1 MSLKPSTSGFF
12 ASAAE
17 GTPLLIRT
25 LALRVALLATLTAVT
40 SISTQA
46 LAAHQ
51 IVWTLWSFA
60 AYVLDASRSP
70 PKPWPASRRAPASA
84 APWPRSCVP

>member
-1 MSLKPSTSGFF
+1 MSLKPSTYGLF

-25 LALRVALLATLTAVT
+25 IALRVALLATLSAVT

-60 AYVLDASRSP
+60 AYVLDALAIAL
-70 PKPWPASRRAPASA
+70 KHWPASRRARASA
-84 APWPRSCVP
+84 APCSHSCAP